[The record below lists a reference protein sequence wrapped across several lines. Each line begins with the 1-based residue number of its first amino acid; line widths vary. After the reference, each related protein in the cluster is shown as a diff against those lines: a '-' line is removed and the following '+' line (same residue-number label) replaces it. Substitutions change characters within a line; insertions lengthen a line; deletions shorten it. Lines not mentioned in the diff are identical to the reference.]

1 MTPSSI
7 GATEFALWSD
17 EPSPTD
23 LLSFGAVASTVTD
36 ALLDERL
43 NPVALGLS
51 GAWGSGKTTV
61 LGLVHQELAARNSPD
76 ATVIVVP
83 TDPWR
88 YDPATGAKE
97 SLISEVLDRLSNEVE
112 RTEDK
117 GDKAKKLVKRL
128 VGRVNW
134 SKAIQLAARTTLA
147 LQLPRVEDLFGLI
160 NDDNRESDAAPRGM
174 DGFRDEFSQ
183 LMSSD
188 ELRHVRRVVVLVD
201 DLDRCLPRTVIE
213 TLEAIRLFLAVPGM
227 SFVLAAD
234 EERVAEAIR
243 TEFPKPTGGDG
254 QDGTVEEPARL
265 YLHKIVQTTIP
276 LPALSR
282 FDTHAYLLL
291 LQLQARLPKEQLAMF
306 ADQCQ
311 TLRLESRD
319 LDDLPGLDGVE
330 ITEELA
336 FSARLTPLLYEKL
349 RGSPRRVKR
358 FLNDLHVRQGV
369 ASRRGINL
377 DPGVVA
383 KLMVLEVLLPDEFT
397 RLLDWLAA
405 GKLRE
410 QLDALEVAAG
420 RPAEEDATGPDVP
433 AAEAHDADENTSGS
447 APTEQKPP
455 EFPDALVRWAK
466 LPPPLR
472 GVDLASYLYL
482 AAAFQGKPL
491 LDAGLPER
499 LRDIAANL
507 LSSERADQKSVTD
520 EYLSAL
526 TSDEARLLVQ
536 HLRRM
541 GRDRPSDQRK
551 AVLGIKRIALQHPDT
566 TEEAKRALLAIPPDE
581 VGPATP
587 LLFKLPADIAYRPVL
602 EHWRDRSS
610 REPVR
615 TAATEA
621 LRENPSH

>member
-1 MTPSSI
+1 M
-7 GATEFALWSD
+7 
-17 EPSPTD
+17 
-23 LLSFGAVASTVTD
+23 
-36 ALLDERL
+36 
-43 NPVALGLS
+43 
-51 GAWGSGKTTV
+51 
-61 LGLVHQELAARNSPD
+61 
-76 ATVIVVP
+76 
-83 TDPWR
+83 
-88 YDPATGAKE
+88 
-97 SLISEVLDRLSNEVE
+97 
-112 RTEDK
+112 
-117 GDKAKKLVKRL
+117 
-128 VGRVNW
+128 
-134 SKAIQLAARTTLA
+134 
-147 LQLPRVEDLFGLI
+147 QLPRVEDLFGLI
-160 NDDNRESDAAPRGM
+160 KDENDNESDAAPRGM
-174 DGFRDEFSQ
+174 EGFRDEFSQ
-183 LMSSD
+183 LMRSE
-188 ELRHVRRVVVLVD
+188 ELKHVRRVVVLVD

-254 QDGTVEEPARL
+254 QDATVEEPARL

-291 LQLQARLPKEQLAMF
+291 LQLQARLSKEQLTAF

-319 LDDLPGLDGVE
+319 LDDLPGVNGVE
-330 ITEELA
+330 ISEELA
-336 FSARLTPLLYEKL
+336 FAARLTPLLYEKL

-358 FLNDLHVRQGV
+358 FLNDLHVRQAV
-369 ASRRGINL
+369 ASRRGIDL

-383 KLMVLEVLLPDEFT
+383 KLMVLEVLLPEEFT
-397 RLLDWLAA
+397 RLLNWLAA

-420 RPAEEDATGPDVP
+420 RPAAEDPAGSEVP
-433 AAEAHDADENTSGS
+433 AAEPHDDAGETPGS
-447 APTEQKPP
+447 AAAEQKSQ

-466 LPPPLR
+466 LYPPLR

-491 LDAGLPER
+491 LDAELPER

-520 EYLSAL
+520 GDLLSL
-526 TSDEARLLVQ
+526 TNDEARLLVQ
-536 HLRRM
+536 HLGRM

-551 AVLGIKRIALQHPDT
+551 AILAIKRTADQHPEAI
-566 TEEAKRALLAIPPDE
+566 EEAKSALLAIPPDE

-621 LRENPSH
+621 LKEDGGH